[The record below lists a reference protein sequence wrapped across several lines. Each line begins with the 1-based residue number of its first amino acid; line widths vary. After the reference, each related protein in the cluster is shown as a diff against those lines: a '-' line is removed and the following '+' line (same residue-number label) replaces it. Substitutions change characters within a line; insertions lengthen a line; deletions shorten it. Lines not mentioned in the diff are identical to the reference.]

1 MRTQKEVGSCQW
13 AVRRKMQEEVSS
25 AQWAVRRVFFS
36 RQLNGRRDVPPDRN
50 RAEAPGNQ
58 KITGCVVSSAH
69 CTLHTAHFSAAHCQL
84 LTANFSLACL
94 IILFATCAAQTS
106 AQQIAVRGETVYTMA
121 GQPIRDGVVLM
132 REGKIERVGP
142 ASEIKIPAGYKTLS
156 AKVVTPGLIDARTV
170 VGLSGYLN
178 QPHDQMQLELSASIQ
193 PELRAID
200 AYDARE
206 KLVEWLRRFG
216 VTTIHTGHAPG
227 ALMSGQTMIV
237 KTYGK
242 EVDEAVIV
250 PAAMVAATLGTA
262 GMGQSGKSPG
272 TRAKQISML
281 RAEFFK
287 AREYDAKQTAKE
299 DQKPARDLRQEIL
312 ARVLKRELPLLVS
325 AHRAQDIITALRLA
339 KEFNIRIIL
348 DGAAESYLV
357 MDEIKAA
364 GVPVIVHPTMYRA
377 GGEMENLSMETA
389 ATLRK
394 AGIQVALQSG
404 YETYVPKT
412 RVVLFEAAAAAA
424 NGLNQEEALATV
436 TTEAAKILG
445 INNRVG
451 SLESGKDA
459 DLALFDGD
467 PFEYTSHVI
476 GVIINGQI
484 VSEEV
489 K

>member
-1 MRTQKEVGSCQW
+1 MKTQKEVGSRQW
-13 AVRRKMQEEVSS
+13 AVGRI
-25 AQWAVRRVFFS
+25 FGS
-36 RQLNGRRDVPPDRN
+36 RQLDGRRDGPSDRH
-50 RAEAPGNQ
+50 RTDAPGIQ
-58 KITGCVVSSAH
+58 KRRCGVVSSAH
-69 CTLHTAHFSAAHCQL
+69 CSLPTAHCCIVTLFL
-84 LTANFSLACL
+84 LLGVN
-94 IILFATCAAQTS
+94 ATRAEA
-106 AQQIAVRGETVYTMA
+106 QIAVRGETIYTMA
-121 GQPIRDGVVLM
+121 GPPIRDGVVLM
-132 REGKIERVGP
+132 RDGKIERVGS
-142 ASEIKIPAGYKTLS
+142 AREISIPAGYKTLT

-178 QPHDQMQLELSASIQ
+178 QPHDQMQLELSASLQ

-227 ALMSGQTMIV
+227 ALISGQTMIV

-250 PAAMVAATLGTA
+250 PVAMVAATLGNA
-262 GMGQSGKSPG
+262 GMAATGKPPG

-281 RAEFFK
+281 RAEFLK
-287 AREYDAKQTAKE
+287 AREYDAKQTAAKE

-325 AHRAQDIITALRLA
+325 AQRAQDIISALRLA

-348 DGAAESYLV
+348 DGSAESYLV

-364 GVPVIVHPTMYRA
+364 GVAVIVHPTMFRA
-377 GGEMENLSMETA
+377 GGETENLSMETA

-412 RVVLFEAAAAAA
+412 RVVLFEAAAAAT
-424 NGLNQEEALATV
+424 NGLTQEEALATV